1 MRRWRDNLGHLF
13 KSWLNCFLPH
23 EAALAQSAPHTYT
36 TRTNTSHIHTHTGN
50 QTFRHLQY
58 AFVCA
63 LWCKQLR
70 RARSANPQ
78 HTFLSSFVIRTHAG
92 FMGSVSSRE
101 VSECCDEYEKDI
113 NHVVAFRFQPNRRRM
128 GGFGIGMQL
137 KIIFIVDKS

>member
-36 TRTNTSHIHTHTGN
+36 TRTHSSHSRTHRQPNFPSLT
-50 QTFRHLQY
+50 
-58 AFVCA
+58 VCFMCT
-63 LWCKQLR
+63 LRCK

-113 NHVVAFRFQPNRRRM
+113 YHVVAFRFQCSRM
-128 GGFGIGMQL
+128 LMAGFGTGMQP
-137 KIIFIVDKS
+137 KIIFIIDKS